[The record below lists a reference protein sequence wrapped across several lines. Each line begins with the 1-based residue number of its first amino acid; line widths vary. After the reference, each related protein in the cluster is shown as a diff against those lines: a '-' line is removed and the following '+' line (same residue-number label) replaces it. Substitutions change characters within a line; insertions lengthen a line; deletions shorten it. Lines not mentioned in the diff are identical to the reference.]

1 MEKKYTKADIFNIL
15 DIAKKEAMQRKNRYI
30 ELNGYNHKDTLD
42 RFDTEIAAI
51 SYLYSR
57 FER

>member
-1 MEKKYTKADIFNIL
+1 MEKTYTKSDIFDIL

-30 ELNGYNHKDTLD
+30 ELNGYTHKETLA